1 MTPTI
6 KDIAKKLG
14 VSYSSVS
21 RALNGKKGVSEKTR
35 REIQRLA
42 NEMDYQPNDLARG
55 LVNKV
60 SKTIGVIIPEIT
72 NPFFSEIV
80 KGIIEASTKE
90 TYDIFL
96 CVSNWDADR
105 EASYLSALKKKQVD
119 GFIIKPARDQDV
131 SIYEKIKMPHVIL
144 ESWEKMNNSCSISLN
159 NEKGGYMAADHLI
172 KSGYKNIGFLA
183 GNEES
188 LSSKQRK
195 EGWQKALREAGM
207 TENENNC
214 KYTTFS
220 IEGGYEAT
228 KKLIEDDDTIDG
240 IFAANDVIAL
250 GALQYLSEN
259 DISVP
264 ERIGVIGFDN
274 ISYSKLPQIMLTTV
288 NQPVYE
294 MGTIAFESVVEMLQG
309 ESELKGKSIVFEPEL
324 IVRRTTRGVKDE
336 KN

>member
-6 KDIAKKLG
+6 KDIAKELG

-35 REIQRLA
+35 KDIQRVA
-42 NEMDYQPNDLARG
+42 NDIDYQPNDLARG

-105 EASYLSALKKKQVD
+105 EASYLKALKKKQVD

-131 SIYEKIKMPHVIL
+131 SIYEKIKIPHVIL
-144 ESWEKMNNSCSISLN
+144 ESWEKLNNACSISLN
-159 NEKGGYMAADHLI
+159 NEKGGYLATNHLI
-172 KSGYKNIGFLA
+172 KCGYENIGFLA
-183 GNEES
+183 GKEES

-195 EGWQKALREAGM
+195 SGWQKALREAGM
-207 TENENNC
+207 TENANNIM
-214 KYTTFS
+214 YTTFS

-228 KKLIEDDDTIDG
+228 KKLVEEDDTIDA

-259 DISVP
+259 DIAVP
-264 ERIGVIGFDN
+264 DRIGVIGFDN
-274 ISYSKLPQIMLTTV
+274 ITYSRLPQIMLTTV
-288 NQPVYE
+288 NQPVYD

-309 ESELKGKSIVFEPEL
+309 KEDVKGKSIVFEPEL
-324 IVRRTTRGVKDE
+324 IVRRTTRGVRDE